1 MEIVGWYTLDNRNL
15 DRIKRQAKRE
25 GGELLILASKEA
37 AASLSTLPSDLSSTD
52 KDSDL
57 SRNNSGLSE
66 KIADAEANTDI
77 NPTEAQKEAGNYKK
91 GHVRVGT
98 FDISIEQ
105 PKGSVR
111 SGVDANGKK
120 WETTMQN
127 TYGYIRGTEGVDG
140 DHIDVFLSDDI
151 DGWNGRKA
159 FVVDQYNEDGSFD
172 EHKVMLGFNEAADAE
187 TAYFANYDKDWAKK
201 HKTVVTPVN
210 LEDFEKWIGSSHR
223 KTKAFAEYKS
233 VKTDSNKAQQ
243 ELDKREAE
251 NNDNLRFRTAKES
264 DVSSFAQKHQ
274 LEEADVKKYAESMK
288 AGNLGGASYAFKSIK
303 RSIRLA
309 NDQLSLGEFVK
320 VFSPVK
326 AELFDKF
333 GNVDELRDSYVKQAQ
348 DERNAMEA
356 ARKREEEA
364 AAAERKRLEE
374 FELMSSE
381 ALDRAYLE
389 AVEAQDESR
398 MRDLVNE
405 AARRKGYLSTDEFRM
420 AHRAPSYDEEGIDK
434 SMVDVAQNKDNI
446 RDSLDE
452 QFRMNRDKNREESIA
467 AISEALDAIDKGE
480 KPMVT
485 IYRAVPKSLKE
496 GSVRNGDWVTLSEAY
511 ARQHGNHALEGDYR
525 MMEERVP
532 AENLYWDGN
541 DINEWGYDDKSDY
554 LYKDTRNN
562 RKLNDLVTR
571 DDKGNIIPL
580 SQRFNARKSDPRFR
594 FIGEQ
599 GAARLD
605 AAEEATTRLDNLNV
619 AREMESAFN
628 EKKQR
633 IEKLRKSEPVEI
645 TGREIEPSDDL
656 KQYKKNALEYGK
668 RLRGEY
674 TNKDT
679 GETVMVGKNAI
690 KEVLNHDY
698 KTRSNCKALRPYLR
712 LSRMLCIS
720 NHKLIQTI
728 RLTLK
733 SLTIMFVG

>member
-1 MEIVGWYTLDNRNL
+1 M
-15 DRIKRQAKRE
+15 
-25 GGELLILASKEA
+25 
-37 AASLSTLPSDLSSTD
+37 
-52 KDSDL
+52 
-57 SRNNSGLSE
+57 
-66 KIADAEANTDI
+66 
-77 NPTEAQKEAGNYKK
+77 
-91 GHVRVGT
+91 
-98 FDISIEQ
+98 
-105 PKGSVR
+105 
-111 SGVDANGKK
+111 
-120 WETTMQN
+120 
-127 TYGYIRGTEGVDG
+127 
-140 DHIDVFLSDDI
+140 
-151 DGWNGRKA
+151 
-159 FVVDQYNEDGSFD
+159 VDQYNEDGSFD

-420 AHRAPSYDEEGIDK
+420 AHRAPPTMK
-434 SMVDVAQNKDNI
+434 
-446 RDSLDE
+446 
-452 QFRMNRDKNREESIA
+452 
-467 AISEALDAIDKGE
+467 
-480 KPMVT
+480 
-485 IYRAVPKSLKE
+485 RAS
-496 GSVRNGDWVTLSEAY
+496 T
-511 ARQHGNHALEGDYR
+511 
-525 MMEERVP
+525 RVWSTW
-532 AENLYWDGN
+532 LRT
-541 DINEWGYDDKSDY
+541 KTTS
-554 LYKDTRNN
+554 
-562 RKLNDLVTR
+562 
-571 DDKGNIIPL
+571 
-580 SQRFNARKSDPRFR
+580 
-594 FIGEQ
+594 
-599 GAARLD
+599 
-605 AAEEATTRLDNLNV
+605 ATVWTNS
-619 AREMESAFN
+619 SA
-628 EKKQR
+628 
-633 IEKLRKSEPVEI
+633 
-645 TGREIEPSDDL
+645 
-656 KQYKKNALEYGK
+656 
-668 RLRGEY
+668 
-674 TNKDT
+674 
-679 GETVMVGKNAI
+679 
-690 KEVLNHDY
+690 
-698 KTRSNCKALRPYLR
+698 
-712 LSRMLCIS
+712 
-720 NHKLIQTI
+720 
-728 RLTLK
+728 
-733 SLTIMFVG
+733 